1 MAWAVGGTAGAWY
14 SASPMICLS
23 ILQDA
28 LAQGAGAPQASIP
41 WPALAAAG
49 AIVAAG
55 ATVATALVVQA
66 RAKQAAARLE
76 RLEVALLDVAKALA
90 VTRDQARELDLRRVE
105 HALLDLRDLARRV
118 EDRIVVA
125 DESRRR
131 EELLPQPGQLAPL
144 GGGLADR
151 VVSRLLALGYERIT
165 FVTPPAELDS
175 GTGDHDIVVEARRD
189 GAACKG
195 RVLVR
200 GGRIHDIQIQ
210 SAYAAFP

>member
-1 MAWAVGGTAGAWY
+1 
-14 SASPMICLS
+14 MICLS
-23 ILQDA
+23 ILQAA
-28 LAQGAGAPQASIP
+28 LLQGEGASSASVP
-41 WPALAAAG
+41 WTAIAAAG
-49 AIVAAG
+49 AIVAA
-55 ATVATALVVQA
+55 AAAVAAALVLQA
-66 RAKQAAARLE
+66 RAKEASARLE
-76 RLEVALLDVAKALA
+76 RLEASLGEVAKALA
-90 VTRDQARELDLRRVE
+90 ATRDQARELDLRRVE

-165 FVTPPAELDS
+165 FVTPPAELDA
-175 GTGDHDIVVEARRD
+175 GAGDHDIVVEARRD

>member
-1 MAWAVGGTAGAWY
+1 
-14 SASPMICLS
+14 MICLS
-23 ILQDA
+23 ILQAA
-28 LAQGAGAPQASIP
+28 LAQVAGAPPASTP

-49 AIVAAG
+49 AIVAA
-55 ATVATALVVQA
+55 VAAAVAAFVVQA
-66 RAKQAAARLE
+66 RAKEASARLE
-76 RLEVALLDVAKALA
+76 RLEASMLEVAKALSA
-90 VTRDQARELDLRRVE
+90 SRDQSRELDLRRVE

-118 EDRIVVA
+118 EDRVVVA

-131 EELLPQPGQLAPL
+131 EELLPQAGVPASL

-165 FVTPPAELDS
+165 FVTPPAELDAGRS
-175 GTGDHDIVVEARRD
+175 ELDIVVEARRD

>member
-1 MAWAVGGTAGAWY
+1 
-14 SASPMICLS
+14 MIRLS
-23 ILQDA
+23 ILLDA
-28 LAQGAGAPQASIP
+28 AQAGSGGAPASGP
-41 WPALAAAG
+41 WLVVAAIGALLAAG
-49 AIVAAG
+49 AAACAAIV
-55 ATVATALVVQA
+55 LQA
-66 RAKQAAARLE
+66 RAKEVARRLE
-76 RLEVALLDVAKALA
+76 RLESSLVELAKALGA
-90 VTRDQARELDLRRVE
+90 TRDEARELDLRRVE

-131 EELLPQPGQLAPL
+131 AELLPQPGQLASP

-165 FVTPPAELDS
+165 FVTPPAELDA